1 MDQRGLIDDISA
13 FLAVARARS
22 FTRAASQLGISQS
35 RLSQTVRALEERL
48 GVRLLARTTRSVA
61 PTEAGEHL
69 LRNVAPHFEQ
79 IEAELGVLTDFGAK
93 PAGTVRLT
101 ATENAAAAVLWP
113 AFRGI
118 VDDYPGIHLEVS
130 IDNGPT
136 DIVAE
141 GYDAGVRHGDMI
153 AKGMI
158 AVAVGPELR
167 MAVVGTPEYLARHGR
182 PSTPHDLT
190 DHTCINLRFTPDS
203 GVYPW
208 EFEKKG
214 RELRVRVDGPLI
226 VTTAPA
232 SLTAALAG
240 LGLAYLPED
249 MAAGPLASGTLQRVL
264 QDWCE
269 PFPGYHLYFPNRRQ
283 HSAAFAVLIER
294 LRYRLPLG
302 RKNDRISR

>member
-22 FTRAASQLGISQS
+22 FTRAAAQLGVSQS
-35 RLSQTVRALEERL
+35 RLSQTVRSLEEKL

-69 LRNVAPHFEQ
+69 MRNVGPHFEQ
-79 IEAELGVLTDFGAK
+79 IAAELAVLTDFGAK

-101 ATENAAAAVLWP
+101 ATENAAASVLWP
-113 AFRGI
+113 AYRGI
-118 VDDYPGIHLEVS
+118 VDDYPGIHLDVS
-130 IDNGPT
+130 INNGPT

-141 GYDAGVRHGDMI
+141 GFDAGLRHGAMI
-153 AKGMI
+153 AKGMV
-158 AVAVGPELR
+158 AVAVGPKMR
-167 MAVVGTPEYLARHGR
+167 MAVVATPEYLARHGR
-182 PSTPHDLT
+182 PSAPKDLT
-190 DHTCINLRFTPDS
+190 DHSCINLRFTPDG

-208 EFEKKG
+208 EFDKKG

-249 MAAGPLASGTLQRVL
+249 MAAAPLASGALERVL
-264 QDWCE
+264 QNWCE
-269 PFPGYHLYFPNRRQ
+269 PFPGYHLYYPNRRQ
-283 HSAAFAVLIER
+283 HSAAFAVLIDR
-294 LRYRLPLG
+294 LRYRP
-302 RKNDRISR
+302 

>member
-1 MDQRGLIDDISA
+1 MDKRGLIDDISA
-13 FLAVARARS
+13 FMAVARARS
-22 FTRAASQLGISQS
+22 FTRAAAQLGVSQS
-35 RLSQTVRALEERL
+35 RLSQTVRSLEEKL

-69 LRNVAPHFEQ
+69 LHNVSPHFRQ
-79 IEAELGVLTDFGAK
+79 IEAELAVLADFGAK
-93 PAGTVRLT
+93 PSGTVRLT

-118 VDDYPGIHLEVS
+118 VEDYPAIQLEVS

-158 AVAVGPELR
+158 AVPVGPAMR
-167 MAVVGTPEYLARHGR
+167 MAVVATPEYLAKHGR
-182 PSTPHDLT
+182 PGTPHDLT
-190 DHTCINLRFTPDS
+190 DHHCINLRFTPD
-203 GVYPW
+203 GGLYPW

-226 VTTAPA
+226 VSTAPA
-232 SLTAALAG
+232 SLTAAQGG

-249 MAAGPLASGTLQRVL
+249 MAAAPLASGALERVL

-269 PFPGYHLYFPNRRQ
+269 PFPGYHLYYPNRRQ
-283 HSAAFAVLIER
+283 HSAAFAVIIER
-294 LRYRLPLG
+294 LRLRP
-302 RKNDRISR
+302 

>member
-1 MDQRGLIDDISA
+1 
-13 FLAVARARS
+13 
-22 FTRAASQLGISQS
+22 
-35 RLSQTVRALEERL
+35 LEERL
-48 GVRLLARTTRSVA
+48 GVRLLSRTTRSVA

-69 LRNVAPHFEQ
+69 LRNVGPHFEQ
-79 IEAELGVLTDFGAK
+79 IETELAVLSEFGAK

-118 VDDYPGIHLEVS
+118 VEDYPGIRLEVR

-141 GYDAGVRHGDMI
+141 GFDAGVRHGDMI

-158 AVAVGPELR
+158 AVAVGPRMR
-167 MAVVGTPEYLARHGR
+167 MAVVGTPQYLRRHGR
-182 PSTPHDLT
+182 PRAPQDLT
-190 DHTCINLRFTPDS
+190 DHRCINLRFTADS
-203 GVYPW
+203 GVYSW

-214 RELRVRVDGPLI
+214 RELRVRVDGPL
-226 VTTAPA
+226 VVSTAPA

-249 MAAGPLASGTLQRVL
+249 MVAASLTSGALEWVL

-269 PFPGYHLYFPNRRQ
+269 PFAGYHLYYPNRRQ
-283 HSAAFAVLIER
+283 HSAAFAILVER
-294 LRYRLPLG
+294 LRYRP
-302 RKNDRISR
+302 